1 MDRQSL
7 RQKKCPVDSSAHSLL
22 SHEDALLGK
31 SSEKIPLKAISLWRR
46 HPKPWSL
53 AKEGRERPLLE
64 VSLQLPNKTSASD
77 NTLQYVRILSYGVS
91 ISKSN
96 HMNVRAML
104 QYNTMRYIVL
114 SYISSSHSAWA

>member
-1 MDRQSL
+1 MSGGQFSSL
-7 RQKKCPVDSSAHSLL
+7 TT

-53 AKEGRERPLLE
+53 AGRWKEGRERPLLE
-64 VSLQLPNKTSASD
+64 VSLQLPNKTSPSD

-96 HMNVRAML
+96 HMNVRAT
-104 QYNTMRYIVL
+104 Q
-114 SYISSSHSAWA
+114 